1 MAIPTTA
8 ILPSDSGFNTVA
20 SYYGMF
26 PYEMSESKVQS
37 LNIKEVKRVRGLTF
51 EKLLDTM
58 IDERLAKPSI
68 DTYLVVAHGFH
79 DASDYAYGLTMP
91 ITDKSTMKTIEDVL
105 AQLLKLLN
113 RDASEADMAAYEKD
127 PQITINHTKPTLPKG
142 SVSRIV
148 GKMRKLRDLK
158 VRRVEF
164 RACALGTNPSL
175 LETIGQCFGARWV
188 YAPDVH
194 MFYVRATPGHTVRD
208 ASLDGHLR
216 AHGDARVFTNGGQR
230 LALQVQ
236 GMGVARSTW
245 TETTDTNLRWFA
257 DKYIWDT
264 NNYPRGTQA
273 PAALFVAGMDLKGS
287 SKRYA
292 LPQES
297 EYSSHLIYKG
307 PLAGNKI

>member
-113 RDASEADMAAYEKD
+113 Q
-127 PQITINHTKPTLPKG
+127 QI
-142 SVSRIV
+142 
-148 GKMRKLRDLK
+148 
-158 VRRVEF
+158 RR
-164 RACALGTNPSL
+164 
-175 LETIGQCFGARWV
+175 
-188 YAPDVH
+188 
-194 MFYVRATPGHTVRD
+194 
-208 ASLDGHLR
+208 
-216 AHGDARVFTNGGQR
+216 
-230 LALQVQ
+230 
-236 GMGVARSTW
+236 
-245 TETTDTNLRWFA
+245 
-257 DKYIWDT
+257 
-264 NNYPRGTQA
+264 
-273 PAALFVAGMDLKGS
+273 
-287 SKRYA
+287 
-292 LPQES
+292 
-297 EYSSHLIYKG
+297 
-307 PLAGNKI
+307 